1 MLVFVSSL
9 LLIAALTLV
18 GRYWDPLH
26 GDIARSRCELRSWIA
41 RGLIAPLALWVFLNL
56 GLFKALPPIW
66 PPVWKWHAQ
75 SGAFLPGVLLPALAG
90 FHAVGW
96 FWLAVT
102 FGWVTW
108 MIFDRVKNRR
118 DFGVLAAAVSVVS
131 LPIAVGIV
139 SLGGPLYAGLA
150 VVCWLLPVIHF
161 TISDA
166 QTAKAAPMYAR
177 AVARM
182 KFGRYEDAEM
192 EVIRQLERC
201 ETDARGWMMLA
212 ELYAER
218 FGDLPQA
225 DKTVR
230 ELCDQPGTSPG
241 EMSLALNKL
250 ADWHLRIG
258 RNPDAAC
265 AALAEIC
272 RRLPETQADRMARLR
287 IARLPVS
294 RAELER
300 ASEEKQRVTLPPSAP
315 RLDEPF
321 PGIQP
326 GLTRADAAALAN
338 DLADRLRREPDNTAA
353 REQFAILLAEHLGR
367 VDLAVEQLELLID
380 LPAQPER
387 TVARWLGR
395 IASWRLRL
403 QHDEAAARGIYE
415 RLVHSFPHTPEAFEA
430 QRRLTLAAVE
440 ERFKRAAA
448 YREALKPVV
457 DG

>member
-9 LLIAALTLV
+9 LLIGALTLV

-26 GDIARSRCELRSWIA
+26 GDITRSRGELRSWVV
-41 RGLIAPLALWVFLNL
+41 RGLVAPLALWVFLNL
-56 GLFKALPPIW
+56 GLFNALPPIW

-75 SGAFLPGVLLPALAG
+75 SGAFLPGVLLSAFAG

-102 FGWVTW
+102 FGWLAW

-118 DFGVLAAAVSVVS
+118 DFGVLAAVVSVVS
-131 LPIAVGIV
+131 IPLAVGIV

-161 TISDA
+161 TIGDA
-166 QTAKAAPMYAR
+166 QTAKATPMYSR

-192 EVIRQLERC
+192 EVIRQLEHC

-218 FGDLPQA
+218 FGDLAQA

-230 ELCDQPGTSPG
+230 ELCDHPETSPG
-241 EMSLALNKL
+241 DMSLALNKL

-258 RNPDAAC
+258 RNPAAAR

-272 RRLPETQADRMARLR
+272 RRMPGTHADRMARQR
-287 IARLPVS
+287 ITRLPAS
-294 RAELER
+294 CEELER
-300 ASEEKQRVTLPPSAP
+300 ETEKIHHVALPPKAA
-315 RLDEPF
+315 RFDEPF
-321 PGIQP
+321 PEIKP

-353 REQFAILLAEHLGR
+353 REQFAILLAEHLGK
-367 VDLAVEQLELLID
+367 VDLAVEQLELLIE
-380 LPAQPER
+380 LPDQPER

-395 IASWRLRL
+395 IACWRLRL
-403 QHDEAAARGIYE
+403 QHDEPAARAIYE
-415 RLVHSFPHTPEAFEA
+415 RLVRSFPHTPEAFEA